1 MKRFACGLLAFGL
14 AVSLAGCENSAP
26 AWDMEVPEYPWT
38 LTCDEFAASLQEQ
51 GAGYD
56 RQQSGAGYSITL
68 PEGTLY
74 SVPVDAV
81 ALYFNADQM
90 LESISASVPAASR
103 DSLLDAVQDALGEP
117 ADSYRPAVMNMLSQN
132 FSVYCSSEMVQDGL
146 SYVWHSARPLSE
158 SWSDELRA
166 QFAEQLR
173 HNYEEA
179 GVSFAEQDAGTITV
193 NGEEQTQWYGS
204 EAFDSYFANNWEF
217 VAMFQGAEGEDVFRI
232 GGIDHVAAAA
242 RPRAQHRAN
251 RRRRDAVPCL
261 ASILPDYRKPPRS
274 CSITVRRS
282 TPQPLAGEALGE
294 LPPER
299 LPCKGSCRRQPTEG
313 CCALPCQ
320 YPFGPP

>member
-1 MKRFACGLLAFGL
+1 M
-14 AVSLAGCENSAP
+14 
-26 AWDMEVPEYPWT
+26 
-38 LTCDEFAASLQEQ
+38 
-51 GAGYD
+51 
-56 RQQSGAGYSITL
+56 
-68 PEGTLY
+68 
-74 SVPVDAV
+74 DAV

-193 NGEEQTQWYGS
+193 NGEEQTSGTAAKRLTATLPTTGS
-204 EAFDSYFANNWEF
+204 LWPCSR
-217 VAMFQGAEGEDVFRI
+217 G
-232 GGIDHVAAAA
+232 
-242 RPRAQHRAN
+242 PRAR
-251 RRRRDAVPCL
+251 
-261 ASILPDYRKPPRS
+261 
-274 CSITVRRS
+274 T
-282 TPQPLAGEALGE
+282 G
-294 LPPER
+294 
-299 LPCKGSCRRQPTEG
+299 
-313 CCALPCQ
+313 ALP
-320 YPFGPP
+320 

>member
-217 VAMFQGAEGEDVFRI
+217 VAMFQGAEGEDGRFTMTRTM
-232 GGIDHVAAAA
+232 
-242 RPRAQHRAN
+242 HRT
-251 RRRRDAVPCL
+251 
-261 ASILPDYRKPPRS
+261 S
-274 CSITVRRS
+274 CFCK
-282 TPQPLAGEALGE
+282 AGTKCSG
-294 LPPER
+294 
-299 LPCKGSCRRQPTEG
+299 
-313 CCALPCQ
+313 
-320 YPFGPP
+320 